1 MPRHAMGAVA
11 TGYRVGVWKGRR
23 RRAELTTTLAANV
36 TTNVV
41 RILWSG
47 RAFHLSEPIDL
58 TVRRRGPY
66 YFIGYEPLDIVGY
79 GHDEH
84 EALESFADVFSATW
98 DSIAGARDAELGGEA
113 RELKRKL
120 RNLVK
125 AVKAA

>member
-1 MPRHAMGAVA
+1 MSAVG
-11 TGYRVGVWKGRR
+11 TGYRTGRWRGRR
-23 RRAELTTTLAANV
+23 RRTELTTTLAANV

-58 TVRRRGPY
+58 SVRRRGPY
-66 YFIGYEPLDIVGY
+66 YFIGYEPFEIVGY
-79 GHDEH
+79 GHDER

-98 DSIAGARDAELGGEA
+98 DSIAAASDAELGGEA

-120 RNLVK
+120 RNLLAV
-125 AVKAA
+125 VKAA